1 MRAWHVMF
9 LARGK
14 IGPFR
19 IEAEAMRGADDHVG
33 VVLAMY
39 DEGNDNRRVTSA
51 NAAFVVER

>member
-1 MRAWHVMF
+1 VMF

-19 IEAEAMRGADDHVG
+19 IEAEAMRGADDQVG

-39 DEGNDNRRVTSA
+39 DEGNGNRRVTSA